1 MFERLP
7 GGSEA
12 HAAFD
17 DAWWPG
23 RGPRL
28 LFILRLAP
36 TVTAALDSA
45 IRSAGVKAALGQDL
59 FPAPLWHQSVSDR
72 YADRPDIRPRLLA
85 AGERVRA
92 PGFTL
97 ELDQLRAARNLRD
110 SFNVEARQR
119 SASPELRALVDA
131 INDAA
136 AEQGLPRGKGH
147 SPHVTLSYGFR
158 GELPGT
164 QPMTPVEWQVQ
175 AFELVSGGGSPYAYT
190 TLGRWMLGPPAPRA
204 SQASLF

>member
-12 HAAFD
+12 HLTID

-36 TVTAALDSA
+36 SETAALDDA
-45 IRSAGVKAALGQDL
+45 IESAGVKAALGAEL
-59 FPAPLWHQSVSDR
+59 FPAALWHQSVSDR
-72 YADRPDIRPRLLA
+72 YANRPELRQLLLA
-85 AGERVRA
+85 VGERVRV
-92 PGFTL
+92 PGFTI
-97 ELDQLRAARNLRD
+97 ELDQLRKGSNQRG

-119 SASPELRALVDA
+119 SACPELVTLVDA
-131 INDAA
+131 INEAA
-136 AEQGLPRGKGH
+136 AAQGLPKGRGH
-147 SPHVTLSYGFR
+147 SPHVTLSYGFK

-164 QPMTPVEWQVQ
+164 QPMIPVEWTVD
-175 AFELVSGGGSPYAYT
+175 AFELVVGGGKPYGYT
-190 TLGRWMLGPPAPRA
+190 TLGRWMLGPPAARA